1 MLVSSTAAGGLLST
15 DKLLEFSS
23 GFTEY
28 TASTAAAN
36 SQAGMQVA
44 QEAFTDLLLD
54 PNGNL
59 MQELLVDSLAN
70 VTDSLIREGVERA
83 KDSPAGRLYKSMLK
97 APSDLV
103 HAVVPKPLQVFTLPL
118 TLPYDITKAAYSLVK
133 KDSNDQAS
141 IDSAV
146 RVWNAVS
153 PKVLDS
159 LRSTFNNT
167 ATALESSGVSAG
179 APVLARPGAVASR
192 GRVAAQE
199 FRQALTDSKMV
210 ERFPTAVRLGRL
222 LGSSLLHRVADRLEA
237 RTAHASSG
245 HASEV
250 GMAMERRSSLPIA
263 VSSDH
268 DSKMLLE
275 SEDSLD
281 VQQRM
286 LRSRIVSIV
295 VPVAQSAANFLNSTS
310 STVQTTSVDN

>member
-1 MLVSSTAAGGLLST
+1 MRDMLVSSTAAGGLLST

-167 ATALESSGVSAG
+167 ATALESSVVSAG

-199 FRQALTDSKMV
+199 LRQALTDSKMV

-222 LGSSLLHRVADRLEA
+222 LGSSLLHRVAARLEA
-237 RTAHASSG
+237 RTA

-263 VSSDH
+263 MSSDH

-275 SEDSLD
+275 GEDSLD
-281 VQQRM
+281 VQQRV

-310 STVQTTSVDN
+310 STMQTTSVDN